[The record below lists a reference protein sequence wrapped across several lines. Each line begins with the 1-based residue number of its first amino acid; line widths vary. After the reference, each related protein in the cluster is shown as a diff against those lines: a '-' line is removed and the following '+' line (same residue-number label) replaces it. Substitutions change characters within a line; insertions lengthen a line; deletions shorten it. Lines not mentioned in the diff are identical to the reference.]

1 MVMSLEV
8 GLVLGLL
15 AAAAVLAAA
24 VLLCSWWHGRRLARA
39 AWVER
44 TIQCMLAQWVER
56 DPSSLELG
64 WLTRLSGVDGTT
76 VLAWCVRAVPHLEQ
90 IAAERLR
97 DAVRRSGLLE
107 RELAGVRHW
116 SRMRRAQACR
126 TLGRLGQAD
135 AVPLLVAR
143 LKDPSLA
150 VRRQAIGAL
159 ADLRAVDAFG
169 AVAQAI
175 EDAGDWDN
183 LLAVM
188 ALIRMGPES
197 VGQVGALL
205 EHSRSSAM
213 TKALLQVIGR
223 QGHAADPGAVRVLA
237 AHPDPEIRTE
247 AVRALG
253 TIASDAE
260 SVAVCLAAMDDAEW
274 PPRALAAWSL
284 GRLGDERAI
293 PRLAQAMGD
302 TAYWVRHH
310 SAEALAALGDPG
322 EAALRRGLDHA
333 NPFVQDM
340 AAQALWMRDLL
351 QGNAA

>member
-1 MVMSLEV
+1 MVVSLELR
-8 GLVLGLL
+8 LVLGLL
-15 AAAAVLAAA
+15 ATAAVLAAA
-24 VLLCSWWHGRRLARA
+24 VLLSSWWHGRRLARA
-39 AWVER
+39 ARVER
-44 TIQCMLAQWVER
+44 MIQCMLAKWVER
-56 DPSSLELG
+56 DPSSLELE
-64 WLTRLSGVDGTT
+64 WLSRLSGVDGTA
-76 VLAWCVRAVPHLEQ
+76 VLACCVRVVPRLESA
-90 IAAERLR
+90 AAERLR
-97 DAVRRSGLLE
+97 DAVRRAGLLE
-107 RELAGVRHW
+107 RERARVRHW

-143 LKDPSLA
+143 LRDPSLA

-169 AVAQAI
+169 VVAQAI
-175 EDAGDWDN
+175 EDAGDWSN

-188 ALIRMGPES
+188 ALIRMGPGS
-197 VGQVGALL
+197 VAQVGALL
-205 EHSRSSAM
+205 ERSRSPAM

-223 QGHAADPGAVRVLA
+223 QGLAADPGAVRALA
-237 AHPDPEIRTE
+237 AHPDPEIRVE

-253 TIASDAE
+253 TLAPDAE

-293 PRLAQAMGD
+293 PRLEQAMGD

-322 EAALRRGLDHA
+322 EAALRRGLDHS
-333 NPFVQDM
+333 NPFVRDM
-340 AAQALWMRDLL
+340 AAQALFMRDLL
-351 QGNAA
+351 QGKAA

>member
-1 MVMSLEV
+1 MSLEV
-8 GLVLGLL
+8 GLLLGLL
-15 AAAAVLAAA
+15 AVAAVLAAT
-24 VLLCSWWHGRRLARA
+24 VLLCSWWHGRRLAA
-39 AWVER
+39 AARVER
-44 TIQCMLAQWVER
+44 KIRGMLAQWVGR
-56 DPSSLELG
+56 DPSSLELD
-64 WLTRLSGVDGTT
+64 WLTHLSGADGAA
-76 VLAWCVRAVPHLEQ
+76 VLAYCVRVVPQLEAR
-90 IAAERLR
+90 AAERLR
-97 DAVRRSGLLE
+97 DAVRRAGLLE
-107 RELAGVRHW
+107 RELARVGHW

-143 LKDPSLA
+143 LQDRSLA
-150 VRRQAIGAL
+150 VRRHAIGAL
-159 ADLRAVDAFG
+159 ADLRAVDAVG

-197 VGQVGALL
+197 VVQVAALL
-205 EHSRSSAM
+205 ERSRSPAM

-223 QGHAADPGAVRVLA
+223 QGLASDPGAVRVLA
-237 AHPDPEIRTE
+237 AHPNPEIRVE

-253 TIASDAE
+253 TIAPDAE

-284 GRLGDERAI
+284 GRLGDEQAI
-293 PRLAQAMGD
+293 ARLELAMGD
-302 TAYWVRHH
+302 SAYWVRHH
-310 SAEALAALGDPG
+310 SAEALAALGDRG

-340 AAQALWMRDLL
+340 AAQALWMRELL